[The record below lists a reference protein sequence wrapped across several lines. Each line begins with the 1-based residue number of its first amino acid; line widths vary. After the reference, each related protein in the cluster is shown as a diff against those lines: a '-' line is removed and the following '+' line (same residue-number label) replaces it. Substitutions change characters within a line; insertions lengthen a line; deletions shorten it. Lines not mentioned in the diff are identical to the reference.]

1 MPDPE
6 NITDTNDIFSII
18 GNDFKLIYL
27 KIENFKNLKNIE
39 INFANNKNFSI
50 IIGNNASGKSNI
62 LEAISAIF
70 TEIYTRKRIQNFK
83 FELIYKYQNKTLKI
97 AKPYGYISYF
107 VDNAAVSKNYFMTND
122 YMPSKVIALYSGD
135 ETRMWEEYYEKFYK
149 QYLRELGTG
158 SVHSYSKKLLYID
171 KTYWNIALLV
181 LLISDLEE
189 HKKYVKEKL
198 HINKVDSIEFYF
210 KPDKI
215 KSCINP
221 ILSEFIKQIN
231 PEHSKSVVLD
241 LKNLKKKLNKTQKT
255 NQEIFEMLIYANMP
269 RINKIITSIKINFN
283 NNLSLKVLSEGEKK
297 RILIK
302 AVMDLVANERSIILL
317 DEPDAHIHEI
327 GKRDLYRSLKEYT
340 SNEHRHIIMTTHSP
354 TITFEAESSN
364 IIMIDNSNGSAE
376 IISNE
381 RKENIRR
388 LTDGLWTI
396 LEQNIVI
403 NSSNPLILVEGKD
416 DVNYIKHALTIFDD
430 YKDINCDFL
439 PFGGSGN
446 AKYFI
451 EEIKNNLSPNKKVIV
466 LFDRDGDKGSGG
478 VKGLKDCIAPR
489 PSDGGIN
496 DNNIY
501 KRDNFYFLLLPKTDE
516 HKEKDTQFL
525 IEDYFSKNCKM
536 RLAINFVKNKKKV
549 LKSLKGLDEKVK
561 QEFCDK
567 FKEHSTDLCFEGF
580 KVLLNKIKNIIEGKE
595 ESAVIQ
601 LQ

>member
-1 MPDPE
+1 MPDSE

-18 GNDFKLIYL
+18 GNDFKLISL

-83 FELIYKYQNKTLKI
+83 FELIYQYQNKTLKI
-97 AKPYGYISYF
+97 TKPYGYIRYF
-107 VDNAAVSKNYFMTND
+107 VDDAAVSKNYFMTND

-231 PEHSKSVVLD
+231 PERSKSVVLD

-283 NNLSLKVLSEGEKK
+283 NNLSLKALSEGEKK

-327 GKRDLYRSLKEYT
+327 GKKDLYISLKQSTRE
-340 SNEHRHIIMTTHSP
+340 EHRHVIMTTHSP
-354 TITFEAESSN
+354 SITCEAESCN
-364 IIMIDNSNGSAE
+364 IIMIDNIDNE
-376 IISNE
+376 TKIIPTE
-381 RKENIRR
+381 KKENIQR
-388 LTDGLWTI
+388 LTGGDWTV
-396 LEQNIVI
+396 LEQNIII
-403 NSSNPLILVEGKD
+403 NSTNPLILVEGKSD
-416 DVNYIKHALTIFDD
+416 IRYIRKALSL
-430 YKDINCDFL
+430 YEEYQDINWDFL
-439 PFGGSGN
+439 SFGGTGN
-446 AKYFI
+446 ARDFI
-451 EEIKNNLSPNKKVIV
+451 EELRKNISENKKVIV
-466 LFDRDGDKGSGG
+466 LFDRDEGG
-478 VKGLKDCIAPR
+478 VNGLKNCIHPH
-489 PSDGGIN
+489 PSNGGKN
-496 DNNIY
+496 DDALYND
-501 KRDNFYFLLLPKTDE
+501 KNFYYLLLPKT
-516 HKEKDTQFL
+516 KECSQKDINFM
-525 IEDYFSKNCKM
+525 IEDYFSKEC
-536 RLAINFVKNKKKV
+536 INNYAKIFISTSNEV
-549 LKSLKGLDEKVK
+549 LKSYKGLDEKIK
-561 QEFCDK
+561 AKLMNDIN
-567 FKEHSTDLCFEGF
+567 SSDLCFDGF
-580 KVLLNKIKNIIEGKE
+580 KTLILTIIDILSEKIKPIDINQNIT
-595 ESAVIQ
+595 
-601 LQ
+601 

>member
-1 MPDPE
+1 MPDSE

-97 AKPYGYISYF
+97 TKPYGYIRYF

-340 SNEHRHIIMTTHSP
+340 SNDHRHVIMTTHSP
-354 TITFEAESSN
+354 TITFEAENSN

-388 LTDGLWTI
+388 LTGGDWTV
-396 LEQNIVI
+396 LEQNIII
-403 NSSNPLILVEGKD
+403 NSTNPLILVEGKSD
-416 DVNYIKHALTIFDD
+416 IKYIRKALSQ
-430 YKDINCDFL
+430 YEEYQDINWDFL
-439 PFGGSGN
+439 SFGGTGN
-446 AKYFI
+446 AKDFV
-451 EEIKNNLSPNKKVIV
+451 EEFRKNISENKKVIV
-466 LFDRDGDKGSGG
+466 LFDRDDGG
-478 VKGLKDCIAPR
+478 VNGLKKCISPN
-489 PSDGGIN
+489 PSNGGKN
-496 DNNIY
+496 DDTLYKDNN
-501 KRDNFYFLLLPKTDE
+501 FYYLLLPKT
-516 HKEKDTQFL
+516 KECSQRDTNFM
-525 IEDYFSKNCKM
+525 IEDYFSKEC
-536 RLAINFVKNKKKV
+536 INNYAKTFISTSNEV
-549 LKSLKGLDEKVK
+549 LKSYKGLDEKIK
-561 QEFCDK
+561 AKLMDDIN
-567 FKEHSTDLCFEGF
+567 SSDLCFDGF
-580 KVLLNKIKNIIEGKE
+580 KILISTIIDILSGKIKPIDINLNKT
-595 ESAVIQ
+595 
-601 LQ
+601 